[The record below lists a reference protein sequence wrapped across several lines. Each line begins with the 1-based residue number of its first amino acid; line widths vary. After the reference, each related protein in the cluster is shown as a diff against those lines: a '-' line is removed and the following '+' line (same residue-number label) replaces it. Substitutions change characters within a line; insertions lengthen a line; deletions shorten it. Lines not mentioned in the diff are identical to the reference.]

1 MPTPLSAYTLA
12 HPVEPER
19 GSHIVRA
26 APDIHLKITVLDG
39 WA

>member
-12 HPVEPER
+12 HPVDPER
-19 GSHIVRA
+19 GGHIVRA
-26 APDIHLKITVLDG
+26 APDSHLKITLVDC

>member
-1 MPTPLSAYTLA
+1 MTTPLSAYTLA
-12 HPVEPER
+12 QPVDPEC
-19 GSHIVRA
+19 GSHMVSA